1 MVMMGID
8 NNANPNPAITCTKA
22 AVKMAAATTMS
33 CVAVTGLESATY
45 AGPVDELAVIDP
57 DTSDA
62 PSRID
67 HACRTLGFFAVPLPA
82 ELRPLRQHLMSCAA
96 EFFALPEEVKQRVS
110 MAHGG
115 AAWRGWFPLGGELTS
130 GVPDRKEGYYYGAE
144 LPPDPRPMHGP
155 NLWPAQPATMAPLVG
170 EWMQRM
176 EALGQRLLSLMAVG
190 LGLPPTFFAEGLTA
204 APTPLFRIFRYPPHP
219 YGDTATWGVGE
230 HTDYGL
236 LTLLVTD
243 GTPGLEVK
251 GPAGWV
257 PAPADADLV
266 ICNLGD
272 MLDRV
277 TGGRYRSTPHRV
289 RNHAGHDR
297 YSLPF
302 FLDPGWDAVV
312 EPLEFH
318 DQWQAPLDSQQ
329 RWDRAN
335 LRDLGGTYGHW
346 LGAKVAKV
354 FPGLAADVAGQRDSV

>member
-1 MVMMGID
+1 MGID
-8 NNANPNPAITCTKA
+8 SNANPKPAITCTNA
-22 AVKMAAATTMS
+22 AVKMAAATTRS
-33 CVAVTGLESATY
+33 SVAVTSPESATY
-45 AGPVDELAVIDP
+45 AGAVDELAVIDP
-57 DTSDA
+57 DTFDA
-62 PSRID
+62 PDRID
-67 HACRTLGFFAVPLPA
+67 HACRTLGFFAVPLPGT
-82 ELRPLRQHLMSCAA
+82 LRALRDELMSCAA
-96 EFFALPEEVKQRVS
+96 EFFALPDDVKQRVS
-110 MAHGG
+110 MTRGG
-115 AAWRGWFPLGGELTS
+115 PAWRGWFPLGGELTS

-155 NLWPAQPATMAPLVG
+155 NLWPEHPAAMAALVTR
-170 EWMQRM
+170 WMHEM
-176 EALGQRLLSLMAVG
+176 EALGQRLLASMASG
-190 LGLPPTFFAEGLTA
+190 LGLPPSHFADGLTA
-204 APTPLFRIFRYPPHP
+204 QPTPLFRIFRYPPHP
-219 YGDTATWGVGE
+219 QGDTDTWGVGE
-230 HTDYGL
+230 HSDYGL

-251 GPAGWV
+251 GPSGWTD
-257 PAPADADLV
+257 APADPDLV

-312 EPLEFH
+312 QPLQF
-318 DQWQAPLDSQQ
+318 DDGWVTPLDSQQ

-335 LRDLGGTYGHW
+335 LRDIGGTYGDW

-354 FPGLAADVAGQRDSV
+354 FPDLATEVGAQRDNV